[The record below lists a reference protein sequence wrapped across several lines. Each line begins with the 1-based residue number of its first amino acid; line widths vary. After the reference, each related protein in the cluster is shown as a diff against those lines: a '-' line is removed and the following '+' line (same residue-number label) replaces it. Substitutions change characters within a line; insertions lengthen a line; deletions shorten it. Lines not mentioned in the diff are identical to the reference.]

1 MMKEKEKIPLT
12 KFLIT
17 TRSEEG
23 CLIESVGEGDK
34 ITGWDLAII
43 VAAAYRIL
51 LESSSGVVEAQEIRE
66 TIDNFLGD
74 IQSQFINSRT
84 TTKH

>member
-1 MMKEKEKIPLT
+1 MMKEKEKAPLT
-12 KFLIT
+12 QFLIT

-23 CLIESVGEGDK
+23 CLIESLGEGNK

-43 VAAAYRIL
+43 VAAAYRML
-51 LESSSGVVEAQEIRE
+51 LESSGGVVEAQEIRE
-66 TIDNFLGD
+66 AFDDLLGD

-84 TTKH
+84 ATKH

>member
-1 MMKEKEKIPLT
+1 MKEKEKIPLT

>member
-1 MMKEKEKIPLT
+1 MMKEKEKTPLT

-43 VAAAYRIL
+43 VAAAYRML
-51 LESSSGVVEAQEIRE
+51 LESSSGVVEAQEIRKAF
-66 TIDNFLGD
+66 DDLLGN
-74 IQSQFINSRT
+74 IQSQFINSCT
-84 TTKH
+84 ATKH

>member
-1 MMKEKEKIPLT
+1 MMKEKEKAPLT
-12 KFLIT
+12 QFLIT

-23 CLIESVGEGDK
+23 CWVESVGEGDK
-34 ITGWDLAII
+34 ITCWDLAII
-43 VAAAYRIL
+43 AAAAYRML
-51 LESSSGVVEAQEIRE
+51 LESSDGVVEAQEVRKA
-66 TIDNFLGD
+66 IDDLLGD